1 MKRTLA
7 TILIIIS
14 TLCNAQTERHL
25 YNIKGEPVQTSAKT
39 LAICFDTYI
48 CHGCMNTLAAYCKDF
63 KIANPDIEIVILI
76 RGVPEIGT
84 RRSLTSAL
92 RDYYMDEERPTVVY
106 DLNPKV
112 RKQYF
117 NKHKIKHFPALILF
131 SDTQR
136 KECYLSEPKLF
147 FEGEYS
153 FSLSEFAINKISTY
167 FEINE
172 TSPKK

>member
-1 MKRTLA
+1 MKKL
-7 TILIIIS
+7 LIFFLLLS
-14 TLCNAQTERHL
+14 SALCQAQTERHL
-25 YNIKGEPVQTSAKT
+25 YDIKGNAYQSSPKT
-39 LAICFDTYI
+39 MAICFDTYI

-117 NKHKIKHFPALILF
+117 NKHKIKHFPAIILF
-131 SDTQR
+131 SDNQK
-136 KECYLSEPKLF
+136 KELYIPERKLF

>member
-1 MKRTLA
+1 MKKLLA
-7 TILIIIS
+7 TLLILAAA
-14 TLCNAQTERHL
+14 LCQAQTERHL
-25 YNIKGEPVQTSAKT
+25 YDIKGNLAPTSPKT
-39 LAICFDTYI
+39 IAICFDTYI